1 MNVQTTFLKIEALNQ
16 LIKFKY
22 HGTIQ
27 KSLWE
32 IIKHQKKEKK
42 KKRKKENKKASLS
55 QEEIE
60 HTNLLIYL
68 ER

>member
-42 KKRKKENKKASLS
+42 KRKKENKKASLS